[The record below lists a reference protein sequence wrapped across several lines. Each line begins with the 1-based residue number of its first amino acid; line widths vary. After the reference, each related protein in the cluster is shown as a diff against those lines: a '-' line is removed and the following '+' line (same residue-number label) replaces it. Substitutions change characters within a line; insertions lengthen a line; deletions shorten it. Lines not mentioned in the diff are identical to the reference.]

1 MVGYAGRCGD
11 RRRAPRGAS
20 KDITNIL
27 FFFNLGANYIG
38 YSVVEN
44 PSAAHLISQFCVD
57 IFYISIKLNNGPK
70 LASQ

>member
-1 MVGYAGRCGD
+1 MVGYAGWCGD
-11 RRRAPRGAS
+11 RRRAPTGAS
-20 KDITNIL
+20 EDITNV
-27 FFFNLGANYIG
+27 FFSYLGANYMG

>member
-1 MVGYAGRCGD
+1 MLAGVVTGGGHQGELLRTLL
-11 RRRAPRGAS
+11 
-20 KDITNIL
+20 IF